1 MREKTLE
8 KFEEFEKR
16 RKYGLEKSLK
26 NKETKN
32 GNKKIAFFIF
42 PLI

>member
-1 MREKTLE
+1 MREKILE

-32 GNKKIAFFIF
+32 KKYFKIPSHF
-42 PLI
+42 